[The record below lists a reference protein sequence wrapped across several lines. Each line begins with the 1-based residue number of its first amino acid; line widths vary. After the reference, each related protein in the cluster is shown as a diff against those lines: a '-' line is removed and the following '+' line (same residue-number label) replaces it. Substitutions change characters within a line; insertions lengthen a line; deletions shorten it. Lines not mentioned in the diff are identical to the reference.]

1 MRLKQRRLCTFAA
14 FQNQEEHKKMAKW
27 NKWIGGALG
36 WAMGGPIGGIL
47 GFALGAISDE
57 ATQNYKPGTAAL
69 PNDFSAALL
78 VLCAAV
84 MKADNR
90 LMKTELEYVKK
101 FFTQQFG
108 AELTRQRMLLL
119 REILKQNIHL
129 HEVCSQIR
137 NNVDSSSRLQ
147 LIHLLF
153 GIAAAD
159 GQVNKDE
166 QNLLRLIA
174 GQIGVNERDFVS
186 LMSMFVKDD
195 DSAYKI
201 LEIPRSATEEEVK
214 KAYRRM
220 AMKYHPD
227 KVHHLGAEF
236 QKDAQEKFKKI
247 NEAYEQIKRERG
259 MN

>member
-1 MRLKQRRLCTFAA
+1 
-14 FQNQEEHKKMAKW
+14 MAKW
-27 NKWIGGALG
+27 NKWIAGALG

-57 ATQNYKPGTAAL
+57 ATQNYKPGSAPP

-108 AELTRQRMLLL
+108 AEITRQRMLLL
-119 REILKQNIHL
+119 REILKQDIPV

-137 NNVDSSSRLQ
+137 MNVDSSSRLQ
-147 LIHLLF
+147 LLHLLF
-153 GIAAAD
+153 GVAAAD
-159 GQVNKDE
+159 GHVNKEE
-166 QNLLRLIA
+166 QSLIA
-174 GQIGVNERDFVS
+174 LIASLLGISERDYVS
-186 LMSMFVKDD
+186 LQSMFVKDGD
-195 DSAYKI
+195 AAYKI
-201 LEIPRSATEEEVK
+201 LEVEKSAGDEEVK
-214 KAYRRM
+214 KAYRKM

-227 KVHHLGAEF
+227 KVHHLGEEF

-247 NEAYEQIKRERG
+247 NDAYETIKKERG
-259 MN
+259 MK

>member
-1 MRLKQRRLCTFAA
+1 
-14 FQNQEEHKKMAKW
+14 MAKW

-57 ATQNYKPGTAAL
+57 ATETYKPGQAAL
-69 PNDFSAALL
+69 PNDFSAVLL

-90 LMKTELEYVKK
+90 LMKTELAYVRK

-108 AELTRQRMLLL
+108 EAHTKQRMLLL
-119 REILKQNIHL
+119 REILKQEIRL
-129 HEVCSQIR
+129 YEVCSQIR
-137 NNVDSSSRLQ
+137 THVDSSSKLQ
-147 LIHLLF
+147 LLHLLF
-153 GIAAAD
+153 GVAAAD
-159 GQVNKDE
+159 GHVNKDE
-166 QNLLRLIA
+166 QNILQMIA
-174 GQIGVNERDFVS
+174 SQIGINERDYIS
-186 LMSMFVKDD
+186 LLSMFVKHG

-201 LEIPRSATEEEVK
+201 LEIEKSATDDDVK

-247 NEAYEQIKRERG
+247 NEAYEEIKKERG
-259 MN
+259 LN